1 VPRTALVTT
10 AGKEKQTK
18 AKALT
23 VVALCALAFPAAG
36 VASHVTLPPTPENIC
51 GIDVITTETGSGVLK
66 IVGSG
71 VELNAFEIDLTYTNP
86 ANGKAV
92 VLHGAELNEDTFSSP
107 TDNGDGTI
115 SVFTK
120 FAGVT
125 KLTIPHGPPLA
136 INAGELSARITVDA
150 TTLDFVSF
158 QVLSSGGQPTGE
170 DFCSVVVAALT

>member
-1 VPRTALVTT
+1 M
-10 AGKEKQTK
+10 
-18 AKALT
+18 
-23 VVALCALAFPAAG
+23 
-36 VASHVTLPPTPENIC
+36 
-51 GIDVITTETGSGVLK
+51 
-66 IVGSG
+66 VGRG

-86 ANGKAV
+86 ANGKTV

-150 TTLDFVSF
+150 ATLDFVSF

>member
-1 VPRTALVTT
+1 MQVKV
-10 AGKEKQTK
+10 
-18 AKALT
+18 LT
-23 VVALCALAFPAAG
+23 VAALCALAFPAAG

-86 ANGKAV
+86 ANGKTV

-125 KLTIPHGPPLA
+125 TLTIPHGPPLA
-136 INAGELSARITVDA
+136 INAGELVRESRSTQRPS
-150 TTLDFVSF
+150 T
-158 QVLSSGGQPTGE
+158 SSPSK
-170 DFCSVVVAALT
+170 CSVREANPPEKTSAPS

>member
-1 VPRTALVTT
+1 
-10 AGKEKQTK
+10 
-18 AKALT
+18 
-23 VVALCALAFPAAG
+23 VV
-36 VASHVTLPPTPENIC
+36 V
-51 GIDVITTETGSGVLK
+51 
-66 IVGSG
+66 
-71 VELNAFEIDLTYTNP
+71 
-86 ANGKAV
+86 
-92 VLHGAELNEDTFSSP
+92 HGAELKEETFSSP
-107 TDNGDGTI
+107 THNGDGTI

-125 KLTIPHGPPLA
+125 KLTIPHGPPLV

>member
-1 VPRTALVTT
+1 MK
-10 AGKEKQTK
+10 GKV
-18 AKALT
+18 LT
-23 VVALCALAFPAAG
+23 VVAFCALALPAAG
-36 VASHVTLPPTPENIC
+36 VASHVTLAPTPENIC

-107 TDNGDGTI
+107 TYNGDGTV

-125 KLTIPHGPPLA
+125 KLTIPHGPPLTV
-136 INAGELSARITVDA
+136 NAGELSAILTVNA
-150 TTLDFVSF
+150 TTFDFVSF
-158 QVLSSGGQPTGE
+158 QVLSSGGQPTEG
-170 DFCSVVVAALT
+170 DFCYVVVPALT